1 MSMSFDRKLELSAS
15 APPLARRQSHQLSF
29 NLIEPLV
36 LASDFFIVFAFSL
49 VGGIGYQWIFL
60 GAVGAVQTYLVIGAL
75 VFANFAALLKAQQN
89 YRVANLINIARQ
101 TRYVTCTWWFVCFV
115 LLGAA
120 FTLKIG
126 DEFSRGSTLAFFVF
140 GWIALIALRIVIA
153 RKLAYALEK
162 GMFAGKKVILVTE
175 RGQQGA
181 SRAFDDLRKCG
192 YVPVDIVEF
201 TPSEIDS
208 IGVSRS
214 VQQKLE
220 RIISISQVEVIDHVL
235 LLIKWSRPQF
245 IEGLV
250 RLLRVIPIPINLLP
264 DQNVSRLLT
273 TPAVNVGTAWTV
285 ELQRAPLTNA
295 EQVLKRGFDIIG
307 ASIAIVLLSP
317 LMLVVALAIKLD
329 SSGPILFTQRRN
341 GFNNSTF
348 RIYKFRT
355 MRVLED
361 GDIIPQARRGDPRV
375 TRFGRLLRQTSID
388 ELPQLLNVLFGS
400 MSLVGPRP
408 HAVAHNNEYQKLIA
422 NYAFRHHVKPGITGW
437 AQVNGYRGQSQTTDV
452 MAERVDY
459 DLWYINHWSLWLDL
473 KIFLK
478 TVLSVYRQ
486 PTAY

>member
-1 MSMSFDRKLELSAS
+1 MSLSFDRKLELSAS
-15 APPLARRQSHQLSF
+15 EPPLARRPSHQLSF

-36 LASDFFIVFAFSL
+36 LAGDFLIILASGL
-49 VGGIGYQWIFL
+49 IGGIGYQWTFL
-60 GAVGAVQTYLVIGAL
+60 GTVGSVQTYLAIGVLAY
-75 VFANFAALLKAQQN
+75 ANFATLLKAQQN
-89 YRVANLINIARQ
+89 YLVANLISTARQ
-101 TRYVTCTWWFVCFV
+101 TRYVTCCWWLVCFV

-120 FTLKIG
+120 FALKIG
-126 DEFSRGSTLAFFVF
+126 EELSRGSTLAFFVF
-140 GWIALIALRIVIA
+140 GWMALIAFRMVIA
-153 RKLAYALEK
+153 RKLANALEK
-162 GMFAGKKVILVTE
+162 GTFAEKRIILVTE
-175 RGQQGA
+175 QGQQAA
-181 SRAFDDLRKCG
+181 SRALADLRRCG
-192 YVPVDIVEF
+192 YVPVETIEF

-220 RIISISQVEVIDHVL
+220 RIISISRVEVIDHVL

-264 DQNVSRLLT
+264 DQNISRLLT

-285 ELQRAPLTNA
+285 ELQRVPLTNA
-295 EQVLKRGFDIIG
+295 EQTLKRGLDIIG
-307 ASIAIVLLSP
+307 AGIAIVLLSP
-317 LMLVVALAIKLD
+317 LMLVVALSIKLD
-329 SSGPILFTQRRN
+329 SKGPILFTQRRN

-348 RIYKFRT
+348 RIFKFRT
-355 MRVLED
+355 MGVLED

-388 ELPQLLNVLFGS
+388 ELPQLLNVLFGN

-459 DLWYINHWSLWLDL
+459 DLWYINHWNLWLDL
-473 KIFLK
+473 KILLK
-478 TVLSVYRQ
+478 TVVSVYRQ

>member
-1 MSMSFDRKLELSAS
+1 MLMSFDRKLELSAS
-15 APPLARRQSHQLSF
+15 EPTLAPQQSHQLSF

-36 LASDFFIVFAFSL
+36 LAGDFFIVFAFSL
-49 VGGIGYQWIFL
+49 IGGIGYQWIFL
-60 GAVGAVQTYLVIGAL
+60 GAVGAIQAYLAIGVL
-75 VFANFAALLKAQQN
+75 VYANFAALLKAQQN
-89 YRVANLINIARQ
+89 YRVASLINIARQ

-115 LLGAA
+115 FLGAV

-126 DEFSRGSTLAFFVF
+126 DEFSRGSTLAFFVC
-140 GWIALIALRIVIA
+140 GWVALIVFRTVIA
-153 RKLAYALEK
+153 RKLGNALEK
-162 GMFAGKKVILVTE
+162 GMFAEKKIILITE
-175 RGQQGA
+175 RGHQGA
-181 SRAFDDLRKCG
+181 SRALDDLRKCG
-192 YVPVDIVEF
+192 YVPVEIVEF

-208 IGVSRS
+208 IGLSRS

-220 RIISISQVEVIDHVL
+220 RIISISRVEVIDHVL
-235 LLIKWSRPQF
+235 LLIKWGRPQF

-273 TPAVNVGTAWTV
+273 TGTVNVGTAWTV
-285 ELQRAPLTNA
+285 ELQRVPLTNV
-295 EQVLKRGFDIIG
+295 EQALKRSLDIIG
-307 ASIAIVLLSP
+307 AGIAIVLLLP
-317 LMLVVALAIKLD
+317 LMLVVALCIKLD
-329 SSGPILFTQRRN
+329 AKGPILFTQRRN

-361 GDIIPQARRGDPRV
+361 GDVIPQAKRGDPRV

-388 ELPQLLNVLFGS
+388 ELPQLFNVLIGS

-437 AQVNGYRGQSQTTDV
+437 AQVNGYRGQSQTIDV
-452 MAERVDY
+452 MAHRVEY

-473 KIFLK
+473 RILLK
-478 TVLSVYRQ
+478 TVVLAYRQ